1 MSQKKILI
9 LFDIDGTLIKF
20 KSGTAGKIFSDI
32 MEEIFN
38 VKIDKNNL
46 PDFAGQTD
54 LKILKEIC
62 EINNI
67 SFSSVESQIEL
78 IWEKMLSLFGKYCT
92 PDYILLLEGVPEL
105 LDYLSQHEFI
115 TLGLL
120 TGNFRENA
128 YQKLKTYNLHNYFPF
143 GAFGSDEE
151 DRNKLPPLAIKRAN
165 KYFEK
170 DQFSNKN
177 TIIVGD
183 APRDITCAKANDI
196 KVACVTT
203 GTYDISQLER
213 YSPDLIFKD
222 FSDYR
227 SVSIALCQLI
237 N

>member
-1 MSQKKILI
+1 MSERKILI

-38 VKIDKNNL
+38 VRIDKNNL

-54 LKILKEIC
+54 LKILREIC

-67 SFSSVESQIEL
+67 PFSSVQSHIEL
-78 IWEKMLSLFGKYCT
+78 IWEKMLHLFGKYCT
-92 PDYILLLEGVPEL
+92 PKYILLLDGVPEL
-105 LDYLSQHEFI
+105 LDFLSKEEFI

-128 YQKLKTYNLHNYFPF
+128 YQKLKTYNLHSFFRF

-165 KYFEK
+165 SLFEVE
-170 DQFSNKN
+170 QFSNEN
-177 TIIVGD
+177 TIIIGD
-183 APRDITCAKANDI
+183 APRDITCARANNI
-196 KVACVTT
+196 KVASVTT
-203 GTYDISQLER
+203 GGYNISELET
-213 YSPDLIFKD
+213 YSPDLIFEN

-227 SVSIALCQLI
+227 SVSLSLCNLI